1 METRNIKITLD
12 TARRMYEQGG
22 EMKEIALCAF
32 TEQEIVCYGLPKT
45 WEEFYRNNFKSSK
58 YYIDINSNICM
69 VANMER
75 DPKTDR
81 NSLPSKGAAEAHLAL
96 MQLHQLRDCYRQGW
110 KPDWSDDLENKH
122 CIVYVNNMLRVCVYG
137 TMQRFLSF
145 QSYEIA
151 IEFLNNFRDLINLAK
166 DLI

>member
-1 METRNIKITLD
+1 METRCIEISLE
-12 TARRMYEQGG
+12 TAKRWYKQGG
-22 EMKEIALCAF
+22 EFREMALGAF

-45 WEEFYRNNFKSSK
+45 WEEFYCNNFKSSK

-75 DPKTDR
+75 DPQTDR

-110 KPDWSDDLENKH
+110 KPDWKDGSNKYCITENH
-122 CIVYVNNMLRVCVYG
+122 VYEVCS
-137 TMQRFLSF
+137 RESHFLSF
-145 QSYEIA
+145 QNNELVR
-151 IEFLNNFRDLINLAK
+151 EFLYNFSSLIEQAGDLI
-166 DLI
+166 